1 MANKKNNEIT
11 IRSSAAEYLTFIAA
25 TGDNKQSFEVR
36 YQDENIWIT
45 QKMMAIL
52 YDVSVAAINQ
62 HLKKIFDD
70 GELEPDSVIKK
81 YLITAADGKNYN
93 TNHYNLQ
100 AIIAVGFKVNNERA
114 VQFRKWANQ
123 IVKDYTIQGWVMD
136 EERLKH
142 GGTILTQEYFD
153 RQLEKIREIRLSERR
168 FYQKITDIY
177 ATSLDYDSTAKTTR
191 DFFAKVQNK
200 LHFAVH
206 GNTAAEVIYNRANAE
221 KKHMGLTAW
230 NDAPQGKIQPSDV
243 VVAKNYLSE
252 EELHSLELIV
262 SAYLDLAERRAIGH
276 IPMTMEDWGK
286 HLDLILQADG
296 NELLTNAGKIS
307 AQIAEQYAL
316 CEFEKY
322 RVIQDRLFESDY
334 DRFLAQLDMLEE
346 KSK

>member
-25 TGDNKQSFEVR
+25 TGDNEQSFEVR

-45 QKMMAIL
+45 QKMMATL

-70 GELEPDSVIKK
+70 GELDPDSVIKK

-114 VQFRKWANQ
+114 VQFRKWANL

-136 EERLKH
+136 EERLKR
-142 GGTILTQEYFD
+142 GGTILTQDYFD

-177 ATSLDYDSTAKTTR
+177 ATSLDYDGTAKTTR

-200 LHFAVH
+200 
-206 GNTAAEVIYNRANAE
+206 
-221 KKHMGLTAW
+221 
-230 NDAPQGKIQPSDV
+230 
-243 VVAKNYLSE
+243 
-252 EELHSLELIV
+252 
-262 SAYLDLAERRAIGH
+262 
-276 IPMTMEDWGK
+276 
-286 HLDLILQADG
+286 
-296 NELLTNAGKIS
+296 
-307 AQIAEQYAL
+307 
-316 CEFEKY
+316 
-322 RVIQDRLFESDY
+322 QDRLFESDY
-334 DRFLAQLDMLEE
+334 DRFLAQFNALEE
-346 KSK
+346 KASGEQETPTLTR